1 MDEKELLARVDE
13 STKSAHKRIDRL
25 ESTIED
31 IRELTFGVK
40 EIATEVKLMRE
51 DFQKLDER
59 VSSIEKEPIDEFKDI
74 KKQIRNSTISV
85 IMGAVIGAI
94 ITLLLKWK
102 ELERWKKK

>member
-51 DFQKLDER
+51 DFQKLDDR
-59 VSSIEKEPIDEFKDI
+59 VSSIEKEPANDFKEI
-74 KKQIRNSTISV
+74 KKQIRNSTVSV
-85 IMGAVIGAI
+85 ILGAILGAI
-94 ITLLLKWK
+94 ITLILK
-102 ELERWKKK
+102 

>member
-59 VSSIEKEPIDEFKDI
+59 VSSIEKEPADAYKDL
-74 KKQIRNSTISV
+74 KKQIRNSSLSV
-85 IMGAVIGAI
+85 IIGAALGAI
-94 ITLLLKWK
+94 IALLLKWK